1 MTDPDIFQERVLK
14 VPIPDRHYLIL
25 VAPDGNYLG
34 VDQDGFTTTY
44 PYANDRIM
52 WDESGAGSFR
62 HVLADTE
69 IVKKSADGD
78 GCQLSLEGTLLDG
91 LGKPTGESAM
101 YNVAQGPEKLPSEY
115 LQFFRENGW
124 VCLTSILSQDLVE
137 ALEKVACTDRFSHLQ
152 FDRSSNPFIQSSAI
166 ARAAAEPVSLWLIRQ
181 YMQTDD
187 IRVAHIPGLAILE
200 RDDGKRI
207 VQGWHSDYPYH
218 WGVPAQGRVPTPSGE
233 TVLGVQR
240 NVCVSPF
247 TKVGGAT
254 AFKLGSHALDQGPP
268 EQWGVASDHY
278 QVGYRESH
286 GLPYTGPD
294 ADIVEAPGGSII
306 LYDSRTWH
314 RAGVNR
320 TDKKRAALLM
330 AMTPMYV
337 MPKNDTSH
345 SYKAFLASAAY
356 EELSERERIEV
367 ERLMVHQFIGPGGQY
382 AIAPDRELTAT
393 LHARQQKE
401 TSY

>member
-1 MTDPDIFQERVLK
+1 MTDPDIFQESVIK
-14 VPIPDRHYLIL
+14 VPIPDRHSVIL

-44 PYANDRIM
+44 PHADDRIM
-52 WDESGAGSFR
+52 WDEAGAGSFR

-69 IVKKSADGD
+69 LVKKSAVGD
-78 GCQLSLEGTLLDG
+78 GCQLSFEGSLLDAQ
-91 LGKPTGESAM
+91 GKPTGDGAIYKVSH
-101 YNVAQGPEKLPSEY
+101 GPERLPSEY

-124 VCLTSILSQDLVE
+124 VCLTSILSEDLVE

-152 FDRSSNPFIQSSAI
+152 FDRSSNPFTQSAAI
-166 ARAAAEPVSLWLIRQ
+166 ARTAAEPVSLWLIRQ

-187 IRVAHIPGLAILE
+187 VRIAHTPGLAILE

-218 WGVPAQGRVPTPSGE
+218 WGVPAQGRVPTPSGK

-268 EQWGVASDHY
+268 DKWGVASDHY
-278 QVGYRESH
+278 QVGYREDH

-330 AMTPMYV
+330 AMIPMYV

-345 SYKAFLASAAY
+345 SYKAFLATAAY
-356 EELSERERIEV
+356 AELNERERIEI

-393 LHARQQKE
+393 LRSRQQKE

>member
-1 MTDPDIFQERVLK
+1 MTDPDLFQERVLK

-44 PYANDRIM
+44 PHANDRIM

-166 ARAAAEPVSLWLIRQ
+166 ARTAAEPVSLWLIRQ

-187 IRVAHIPGLAILE
+187 IRVAHTPGLAILE

-345 SYKAFLASAAY
+345 SYKAFLESVAY
-356 EELSERERIEV
+356 EELNERERIEV

>member
-44 PYANDRIM
+44 PHANDRIM

-69 IVKKSADGD
+69 IVKKSVDGD

-91 LGKPTGESAM
+91 LGKPTGENVM

-166 ARAAAEPVSLWLIRQ
+166 ARTAAEPISLWLIRQ

-187 IRVAHIPGLAILE
+187 IRVAHTPGLAILE

-345 SYKAFLASAAY
+345 SYKAFLESVAY
-356 EELSERERIEV
+356 EELNERERIEV

>member
-1 MTDPDIFQERVLK
+1 MTDPDLFQERVLK

-166 ARAAAEPVSLWLIRQ
+166 ARTAAEPVSLWLIRQ

-187 IRVAHIPGLAILE
+187 IRVAHTPGLAILE

-345 SYKAFLASAAY
+345 SYKAFLESVSY
-356 EELSERERIEV
+356 EELNERERIEV

>member
-44 PYANDRIM
+44 PHANDRIM

-166 ARAAAEPVSLWLIRQ
+166 ARTAAEPVSLWLIRQ

-187 IRVAHIPGLAILE
+187 IRVAHTPGLAILE

>member
-1 MTDPDIFQERVLK
+1 MTDPDLFQERVLK

-44 PYANDRIM
+44 PHANDRIM

-166 ARAAAEPVSLWLIRQ
+166 ARTAAEPVSLWLIRQ

-187 IRVAHIPGLAILE
+187 IRVAHTPGLAILE

-345 SYKAFLASAAY
+345 SYKAFLESVAY
-356 EELSERERIEV
+356 EELNERERIEL

>member
-1 MTDPDIFQERVLK
+1 MTDPDLFQERVLK

-44 PYANDRIM
+44 PHANDRIM
-52 WDESGAGSFR
+52 WDECGAGSFR

-69 IVKKSADGD
+69 IVKKSVDGD

-166 ARAAAEPVSLWLIRQ
+166 ARTAAEPVSLWLIRQ

-187 IRVAHIPGLAILE
+187 IRVAHTPGLAILE

-345 SYKAFLASAAY
+345 SYKAFLESVAY
-356 EELSERERIEV
+356 EELNERERIEV

>member
-1 MTDPDIFQERVLK
+1 M
-14 VPIPDRHYLIL
+14 
-25 VAPDGNYLG
+25 
-34 VDQDGFTTTY
+34 
-44 PYANDRIM
+44 
-52 WDESGAGSFR
+52 
-62 HVLADTE
+62 
-69 IVKKSADGD
+69 
-78 GCQLSLEGTLLDG
+78 
-91 LGKPTGESAM
+91 
-101 YNVAQGPEKLPSEY
+101 
-115 LQFFRENGW
+115 
-124 VCLTSILSQDLVE
+124 
-137 ALEKVACTDRFSHLQ
+137 
-152 FDRSSNPFIQSSAI
+152 
-166 ARAAAEPVSLWLIRQ
+166 
-181 YMQTDD
+181 
-187 IRVAHIPGLAILE
+187 
-200 RDDGKRI
+200 
-207 VQGWHSDYPYH
+207 
-218 WGVPAQGRVPTPSGE
+218 PAQGRVPTPSGK

-240 NVCVSPF
+240 NICVSPF

-345 SYKAFLASAAY
+345 SYKAFLESVAY
-356 EELSERERIEV
+356 EELNERERIEV

>member
-1 MTDPDIFQERVLK
+1 MTDPDLFQERVLK

-44 PYANDRIM
+44 PHANDRIM

-187 IRVAHIPGLAILE
+187 VRIAHTPGLAILE

-345 SYKAFLASAAY
+345 SYKAFLESVAY
-356 EELSERERIEV
+356 EELNERERIEL

>member
-44 PYANDRIM
+44 PHANDRIM

-187 IRVAHIPGLAILE
+187 IRVAHTPGLAILE

-345 SYKAFLASAAY
+345 SYKAFLESVAY
-356 EELSERERIEV
+356 EELNERERIEV

>member
-44 PYANDRIM
+44 PHANDRIM

-91 LGKPTGESAM
+91 LGKPTGENVM

-166 ARAAAEPVSLWLIRQ
+166 ARTAAEPVSLWLIRQ

-187 IRVAHIPGLAILE
+187 IRVAHTPGLAILE

-345 SYKAFLASAAY
+345 SYKAFLESVAY
-356 EELSERERIEV
+356 EELNERERIEV

>member
-62 HVLADTE
+62 HVLADIE

-187 IRVAHIPGLAILE
+187 IRVAHTPGLAILE

-345 SYKAFLASAAY
+345 SYKAFLESVAY
-356 EELSERERIEV
+356 EELNERERIEV